1 MLFAQATATLT
12 GQALNTS
19 VGHTILISEFRFR
32 GPAGASDEF
41 VEIYNNG
48 NVPVNIGNWTIE
60 YGSATGNWGSS
71 AANIFTFPPNTI
83 IKSCSWILVALG
95 TASANPAVPPVP
107 SPDFSNTTTNMS
119 ASNGKIGLFNAS
131 NPNVLCGSEAAG
143 TLIDKVG
150 YGTGSAICPEVA
162 ATGALTTTTG
172 AVRNGTGMQDTDNN
186 SADFATVTNPV
197 PHNAASPKNAVCAV
211 TPTRTSTWGNVKSI
225 YR

>member
-1 MLFAQATATLT
+1 MMKRIATSLVLLALCAAPALASNAVRVSQVYGGGGGGATTAATYAQDYVELF
-12 GQALNTS
+12 NFS
-19 VGHTILISEFRFR
+19 
-32 GPAGASDEF
+32 AG
-41 VEIYNNG
+41 N
-48 NVPVNIGNWTIE
+48 VNIGNWTIE

-162 ATGALTTTTG
+162 ATGAL
-172 AVRNGTGMQDTDNN
+172 
-186 SADFATVTNPV
+186 P
-197 PHNAASPKNAVCAV
+197 P
-211 TPTRTSTWGNVKSI
+211 
-225 YR
+225 